1 MGEMNLFKS
10 STPYIKINPRWTGL
24 GSTFRLGWHAPSRWG
39 RTGKRREMSGL
50 VAQPDWECR
59 EGSRPAPG
67 GLELPVCRVGVGGAS
82 SGEASMSLWF
92 LPTICKTA

>member
-1 MGEMNLFKS
+1 MDRAGL
-10 STPYIKINPRWTGL
+10 YLQTGVACPIQ
-24 GSTFRLGWHAPSRWG
+24 GG
-39 RTGKRREMSGL
+39 RIGKRREMSGL

-59 EGSRPAPG
+59 EGSRPVPG

-82 SGEASMSLWF
+82 SREASVSLWF